1 MSDNED
7 PADILNDAL
16 EFLGGTK
23 VVGDEVIKYGDL
35 HLTVAAKVTSIGLK
49 RFEFLSDVYARRE
62 RYLFSC

>member
-35 HLTVAAKVTSIGLK
+35 HLTVAAKVTSIGLR
-49 RFEFLSDVYARRE
+49 RFEFP
-62 RYLFSC
+62 F